1 MPWVGK
7 RGDVVQRSERFIRLV
22 KTFVDLPNVALSLSE
37 LSDGLDTAKS
47 SLSEDVARIRSV
59 LESSGAGSIKSI
71 QGSAGGVKYVPG
83 VPEERRRAFFSNL
96 TNRLCDS
103 SRTLPGGF
111 LYMSDLL
118 GDPEVL
124 DVSGQLLATAFQD
137 AGANVIVTVET
148 KGIPLAVATAR
159 YLHLPLAIARREQRV
174 TEGAALSIHYI
185 SGSQRRI
192 QTMSL
197 SKRAMPERAR
207 ALIIDDFMR
216 AGGTVAAVRSLLS
229 EFSVAVVG
237 TAVLLAM
244 ADPAEKLVDEYTA
257 LFELGPIVEGQ
268 PVRVRAHPGWLSEQ
282 PLNEN

>member
-1 MPWVGK
+1 M
-7 RGDVVQRSERFIRLV
+7 QRSERFIRLV
-22 KTFVDLPNVALSLSE
+22 KTFVDQPNVALSLSE

-47 SLSEDVARIRSV
+47 SLSEDVARVRSV
-59 LESSGAGSIKSI
+59 LEANGSGSIKSI
-71 QGSAGGVKYVPG
+71 QGSAGGVKYVPN
-83 VPEERRRAFFSNL
+83 VPEARRFAFFADL
-96 TNRLCDS
+96 TRRLSDP

-118 GDPEVL
+118 GDPDVL

-159 YLHLPLAIARREQRV
+159 YLHLPLAIARRELRV

-216 AGGTVAAVRSLLS
+216 AGGTAAAVKNLLS
-229 EFSVAVVG
+229 EFSVDVVG
-237 TAVLLAM
+237 TAVLLATSE
-244 ADPAEKLVDEYTA
+244 PAGKLVEDYTA
-257 LFELGPIVEGQ
+257 LFELDPIVEGQ
-268 PVRVRAHPGWLSEQ
+268 PVTVRTHPAWTSRERVDE
-282 PLNEN
+282 E

>member
-1 MPWVGK
+1 MNRKV
-7 RGDVVQRSERFIRLV
+7 GDVVQRSERFIRLV
-22 KTFVDLPNVALSLSE
+22 KTFVDQPNVALSLSD
-37 LSDGLDTAKS
+37 LSTGLDTAKS
-47 SLSEDVARIRSV
+47 SLSEDVARIRTV
-59 LESSGAGSIKSI
+59 LEANGAGSIKSI
-71 QGSAGGVKYVPG
+71 QGSAGGVKYVAN
-83 VPEERRRAFFSNL
+83 VPESRRSAFFEDL
-96 TNRLCDS
+96 TRRLSDS

-118 GDPEVL
+118 GDPDVL

-148 KGIPLAVATAR
+148 KGIALAVATAR
-159 YLHLPLAIARREQRV
+159 YLHLPLAIARRELRV

-216 AGGTVAAVRSLLS
+216 AGGTAAAVKNLLS
-229 EFSVAVVG
+229 EFSAEVVG
-237 TAVLLAM
+237 TAVLLATSE
-244 ADPAEKLVDEYTA
+244 PTNKLVEDYTA
-257 LFELGPIVEGQ
+257 LFELDPIIEGKAVT
-268 PVRVRAHPGWLSEQ
+268 VRTHSAWMSRDRVDGE
-282 PLNEN
+282 